1 MIRINLLPRK
11 KRKRKAAPI
20 EGEQT
25 VAIGLGI
32 AMAFC
37 ACLYFFVHVPQQDEL
52 ETKNQS
58 ASKMRRDNNA
68 ITEKTKDFDSLKA
81 SFESKK
87 KQDASI
93 KVLNDA
99 RATPANFLFELAS
112 ILKKDGGPSMTEEM
126 VEKVKLNEN
135 LLWQKNWDPSN
146 VWIETLKEAKGKF
159 TLVGAAQSDGDAT
172 QLAHRLS
179 ASMYFDDVQP
189 EGSAKKA
196 VKAGGTTVYRFT
208 ITGKVRY

>member
-11 KRKRKAAPI
+11 KKKRKAAPI
-20 EGEQT
+20 EGEKT
-25 VAIGLGI
+25 IAIGMGI

-37 ACLYFFVHVPQQDEL
+37 AGLYFFIHLPQQEKLD
-52 ETKNQS
+52 TKKKS
-58 ASKMRRDNNA
+58 ATKMRRDNQA
-68 ITEKTKDFDSLKA
+68 ISDKTKGYDALKKSFDST
-81 SFESKK
+81 K
-87 KQDASI
+87 KQAASI
-93 KVLNDA
+93 KLLNDA

-112 ILKKDGGPSMTEEM
+112 ILKKGGGPSMTDAM

-146 VWIETLKEAKGKF
+146 VWIESLTENTGKF

-189 EGSAKKA
+189 EGSAKKE
-196 VKAGGTTVYRFT
+196 VKSGGMTIYSFR

>member
-11 KRKRKAAPI
+11 KKRKAAPI

-25 VAIGLGI
+25 IAVGMGI
-32 AMAFC
+32 VMAF
-37 ACLYFFVHVPQQDEL
+37 AAGLYFFVHVPQQDDL
-52 ETKNQS
+52 DVQNKS
-58 ASKMRRDNNA
+58 VSKIRRDNKK
-68 ITEKTKDFDSLKA
+68 ISEITKDFDTLKA
-81 SFESKK
+81 SFAAAK
-87 KQDASI
+87 KQAASI
-93 KVLNDA
+93 KQLNDA

-112 ILKKDGGPSMTEEM
+112 ILKPGGGPSMTADM
-126 VEKVKLNEN
+126 VQAVNRNEN

-146 VWIETLKEAKGKF
+146 VWIESLKEKSGEF

-189 EGSAKKA
+189 EGSTKKQ
-196 VKAGGTTVYRFT
+196 VKAGGTTIYSFR